1 MRSRP
6 SIAGRAFAGRTSSRS
21 IKPGSEVE
29 SSMNRIVRTLAIGM
43 VAVAV
48 TRPSTAQ
55 IDRFDRSSAQPLTL
69 DEAINYALKNNRDV
83 SGSALSVA
91 SANEAVENARV
102 KRLPSLEVSSMA
114 GQAITEVGVDFPAGA
129 FGTFPGLGP
138 IPSVDTRVT
147 SPRRPVMQVQASL
160 MQPISQ
166 LHRINLN
173 IKATSAGRNMEQEQ
187 RRATMQAVAANVRKA
202 YYALLQID
210 AGLRA
215 ADAVLAS
222 TRALD
227 GVVTERVAQRVSLKG
242 DGLQSQLRVAEASQ
256 ERLKLQNRRDE
267 SGEQF
272 THARGPR
279 AGSGSRRLGG
289 RSRGGN
295 RTGDRSSSRCSRG
308 SIEGRTRRARAA
320 RRRSGPGA
328 RRQRRDGV
336 SVVLQFGPAA
346 EERRLGRGAGEVG
359 AVGLGSPSARGES
372 EGP

>member
-187 RRATMQAVAANVRKA
+187 RRATMQAVVANVRKA

-272 THARGPR
+272 NVLLGRDPR
-279 AGSGSRRLGG
+279 TPVVLVPVPVRDDSAVDLEAVIAQAI
-289 RSRGGN
+289 
-295 RTGDRSSSRCSRG
+295 D
-308 SIEGRTRRARAA
+308 RRADVRAA
-320 RRRSGPGA
+320 RLRVERA
-328 RRQRRDGV
+328 ELEQR
-336 SVVLQFGPAA
+336 VVEA
-346 EERRLGRGAGEVG
+346 GRV
-359 AVGLGSPSARGES
+359 P
-372 EGP
+372 